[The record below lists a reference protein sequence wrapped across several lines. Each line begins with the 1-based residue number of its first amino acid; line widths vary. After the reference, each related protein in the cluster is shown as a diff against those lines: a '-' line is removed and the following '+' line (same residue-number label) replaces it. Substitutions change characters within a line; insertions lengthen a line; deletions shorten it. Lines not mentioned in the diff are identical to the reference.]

1 VGLGRAR
8 INFNQFDASDFMEIP
23 SDMIPSGLGKHGSAC
38 AQELCY
44 LAQVAR
50 SDVAETTLLST
61 RFRRADALAAYL
73 YAGNGSS
80 TERNSLTTKWI
91 AARIND
97 IESRNTDLS
106 DDGSS
111 TKPTTVLL
119 EGPAGAGKT
128 TRVTQMCD
136 LLGIPHSEVYYR
148 QHGNHWDGYTGQLIT
163 VFDDLFQGNCMS
175 AVQEFVHVVNSAS
188 VPLPMATL
196 SQKGTMFT
204 SPIVIVTANE
214 IVVPKGINSSAVARR
229 MDHVYHCVNG
239 KIRNAKLQCK
249 GQKLSVK
256 TSGTV
261 KVTQLMRDFEEICFG
276 EFLPSAVSIDDPAD
290 HEWDSCAELQVLSMG
305 HNQRSATP
313 LERQECVDPMSEVQ
327 FQSNS
332 GFLDESESPEVFD
345 FGSEDEIQALLDAES
360 IYCSAY
366 AAEARWN
373 VRAEKYAALK
383 GIWKDFPIAVQFLD
397 TLLEKRIALSTLNS
411 KGKCEF
417 RFKQLK
423 GRKFTITHAYSRLSQ
438 GDFDIK
444 TVNVINYSVIESV
457 DKDLSEYLKKVGLST
472 EKDH

>member
-1 VGLGRAR
+1 
-8 INFNQFDASDFMEIP
+8 MEIP
-23 SDMIPSGLGKHGSAC
+23 SDMIPSGFGKHGSAC

-196 SQKGTMFT
+196 SQKRYDVYFT
-204 SPIVIVTANE
+204 NC
-214 IVVPKGINSSAVARR
+214 
-229 MDHVYHCVNG
+229 HC
-239 KIRNAKLQCK
+239 
-249 GQKLSVK
+249 
-256 TSGTV
+256 
-261 KVTQLMRDFEEICFG
+261 
-276 EFLPSAVSIDDPAD
+276 
-290 HEWDSCAELQVLSMG
+290 H
-305 HNQRSATP
+305 
-313 LERQECVDPMSEVQ
+313 
-327 FQSNS
+327 
-332 GFLDESESPEVFD
+332 
-345 FGSEDEIQALLDAES
+345 
-360 IYCSAY
+360 
-366 AAEARWN
+366 
-373 VRAEKYAALK
+373 
-383 GIWKDFPIAVQFLD
+383 
-397 TLLEKRIALSTLNS
+397 
-411 KGKCEF
+411 
-417 RFKQLK
+417 
-423 GRKFTITHAYSRLSQ
+423 SQ
-438 GDFDIK
+438 
-444 TVNVINYSVIESV
+444 
-457 DKDLSEYLKKVGLST
+457 
-472 EKDH
+472 